1 MAKKKELN
9 AFLRILK
16 MSGRVLILN
25 IPVALVLLLCLIL
38 GKISWLTALLS
49 LLGVWFI
56 SGTIVWAVFK
66 DLDNFILYLKQLIQG
81 VEPEQPKLRWGFF
94 SSMRLTKTFLNL
106 KNIWSN
112 QFLSDASVLENLPNP
127 LLMIDPNSK
136 IVFANKAARS
146 FFGKTILNK
155 DITNLLKEGEIL
167 SAYYLVLHKKSPWQS
182 IEWENQGPDGKTY
195 NFQVKIESLPAS
207 TRAGAVTV
215 ISLYDITLFH
225 QLKQQQADFFANASH
240 ELKTP
245 LAIIS
250 GFIETLQGPAKN
262 DMVAQEK
269 FLKMMAEQTVRMT
282 DLVQNMLQLS
292 KLQITPKPM
301 KPEAV
306 MIPDLLQL
314 ILEDFQVRAQ
324 KAHKKLTLTLL
335 DDLPRLIGNR
345 KELYHAIQNLVD
357 NAIKYG
363 EKDSTIQLTAQ
374 FATILPEAYT
384 KTHQDL
390 PQFIQISVQNT
401 GPVIAADDLQ
411 RLFDKFYR
419 VNTNKAN
426 PVEGTGLGLGIAQQ
440 IVQRH
445 DGFIDVTSSEK
456 EGTTFS
462 IYLPVNL

>member
-9 AFLRILK
+9 AFLRFLK

-25 IPVALVLLLCLIL
+25 IPTVLILLLCLIL

-49 LLGVWFI
+49 VLGVWFI

-66 DLDNFILYLKQLIQG
+66 DLDNFISYLKQLIQG
-81 VEPEQPKLRWGFF
+81 FEPELPKLRWGFF

-112 QFLSDASVLENLPNP
+112 QFLSDTTVLENLPNP
-127 LLMIDPNSK
+127 LLMTDPDSK
-136 IVFANKAARS
+136 VVFANNAARS
-146 FFGKTILNK
+146 FFGKNIINQ
-155 DITNLLKEGEIL
+155 DITTVLSGGGIL
-167 SAYYLVLHKKSPWQS
+167 SSYYLVLHKKSPWQN
-182 IEWENQGPDGKTY
+182 IEWEKQGPDGKMCTL
-195 NFQVKIESLPAS
+195 QVKIEPLPAP
-207 TRAGAVTV
+207 TRTGAVTV

-225 QLKQQQADFFANASH
+225 LLKQQQADFFANASH

-262 DMVAQEK
+262 DAVAQEK

-282 DLVQNMLQLS
+282 DLVQKMLQLS
-292 KLQITPKPM
+292 KLQITQEKM
-301 KPEAV
+301 KNEAV
-306 MIPDLLQL
+306 IIPDLLQS
-314 ILEDFQVRAQ
+314 ILDDFQVRAQ
-324 KAHKKLTLTLL
+324 KAHKKLALSFL
-335 DDLPRLIGNR
+335 DELPRIMGNR

-363 EKDSTIQLTAQ
+363 DKDSTIHLTAQ
-374 FATILPEAYT
+374 LTTKLPEAYA
-384 KTHQDL
+384 KTAQDL
-390 PQFIQISVQNT
+390 RQFVLISVQNQ
-401 GPVIAADDLQ
+401 GPVISQESLE

-419 VNTNKAN
+419 VDTNKAN
-426 PVEGTGLGLGIAQQ
+426 PIEGTGLGLGIAQQ
-440 IVQRH
+440 IVHRH
-445 DGFIDVTSSEK
+445 DGFIDVTSTEK

-462 IYLPVNL
+462 IYLPITL

>member
-9 AFLRILK
+9 AFLRFLK

-25 IPVALVLLLCLIL
+25 IPVALVLLFCLIL

-66 DLDNFILYLKQLIQG
+66 DLDNFISYLKQLIQG
-81 VEPEQPKLRWGFF
+81 FEPELPKLKWGFF

-112 QFLSDASVLENLPNP
+112 QFLSDTTVLENLPNP
-127 LLMIDPNSK
+127 LLMIDPDSK
-136 IVFANKAARS
+136 IVFANNAARS
-146 FFGKTILNK
+146 FFGKTILNQ
-155 DITNLLKEGEIL
+155 DITSVLNGGGIL
-167 SAYYLVLHKKSPWQS
+167 SSYYLVLHKKSPWQTL
-182 IEWENQGPDGKTY
+182 EWEKQGADGKTY
-195 NFQVKIESLPAS
+195 TFQAKIEPLPAP
-207 TRAGAVTV
+207 TRTGAVTV

-225 QLKQQQADFFANASH
+225 LLKQQQADFFANASH

-262 DMVAQEK
+262 DAAAQEK

-282 DLVQNMLQLS
+282 ELVQNMLQLS
-292 KLQITPKPM
+292 KLQLTPEKM
-301 KPEAV
+301 KNEAV
-306 MIPDLLQL
+306 IIPDLLQSL
-314 ILEDFQVRAQ
+314 VDDFQVRAQ
-324 KAHKKLTLTLL
+324 KAHKKLSLSLL
-335 DDLPRLIGNR
+335 DELPRLMGNR

-363 EKDSTIQLTAQ
+363 DNGSTIQLTAQ
-374 FATILPEAYT
+374 LASELPENYK
-384 KTHQDL
+384 KTNQDFR
-390 PQFIQISVQNT
+390 QFIMISVQNQ
-401 GPVIAADDLQ
+401 GPIISPDSLD

-419 VNTNKAN
+419 VDSNKAN

-440 IVQRH
+440 IVHRH
-445 DGFIDVTSSEK
+445 DGFIEVSSTK
-456 EGTTFS
+456 KNGTVFS
-462 IYLPVNL
+462 IYLPVAF